1 MLKTIRIITIIILN
15 QSSFSYLLSM
25 MSFVAACTLAD
36 SAIWL
41 ISLARWRS
49 MPKLSKSVGGGDVNM
64 MIWWNYYSMYSTI
77 YSSTHLSINS
87 PTSAFTASL
96 SLSTVPK
103 RLVSNLL
110 ASVADEARYEYI
122 VYSRQYIG
130 WLIDWWVDG

>member
-1 MLKTIRIITIIILN
+1 MMKTIRIIIILN

-64 MIWWNYYSMYSTI
+64 MIWWNYYVCI
-77 YSSTHLSINS
+77 
-87 PTSAFTASL
+87 
-96 SLSTVPK
+96 
-103 RLVSNLL
+103 
-110 ASVADEARYEYI
+110 
-122 VYSRQYIG
+122 
-130 WLIDWWVDG
+130 